1 MIVPN
6 PNYSQDNRYC
16 KTDAEVRPIKG
27 LTMQRIIDRFAELE
41 HKLAQDEPPERE
53 YFLRYPEPLA
63 DDLFQL
69 GQLSKSRYDQYNLSR
84 NEPIG
89 DFKCAF

>member
-53 YFLRYPEPLA
+53 YFA
-63 DDLFQL
+63 T
-69 GQLSKSRYDQYNLSR
+69 
-84 NEPIG
+84 
-89 DFKCAF
+89 